1 MVELITTDREVLT
14 VNELAEFLR
23 VGKNRAYE
31 LVTTKAIPSF
41 RIGSSIRVYR
51 PAVTRWIENQCELEG
66 GPQLRED
73 RNVLESHN

>member
-1 MVELITTDREVLT
+1 MELNSIDREVLT
-14 VNELAEFLR
+14 VGELAELLR

-51 PAVTRWIENQCELEG
+51 PAVTRWIESQCEFEV
-66 GPQLRED
+66 GPQLDED
-73 RNVLESHN
+73 RERS